1 MADGYTPNFGFTK
14 PEVGASD
21 DTWGEKTN
29 NNWDLVDEALLESTQ
44 GPPGV
49 QGPPGEQGPPGA
61 DGEDGADGAPG
72 EPGAP
77 GTGTG
82 DVVGPAGV
90 TADGNIALYSGTSG
104 KIIKDSAKQLSDF
117 VLANG
122 LSETIDDRVAAL
134 LVAGTNITLTYNDA
148 GNQLTIASTATGGGA
163 SVTISDTAPGS
174 PTAGNL
180 WWESDTGILYIY
192 YNDGT
197 SSQWVAIG
205 GGSLVASGVTFTPG
219 GNIASTNV
227 QSAIQELDTE
237 KVAKAGDTM
246 TGTLIISPTANGG
259 AVALNKPNA
268 VGGSAN
274 TFQGLADGLMRW
286 LMIFGNGTAES
297 GGPTGAGGSDFGL
310 YRADNSGN
318 ILYPN
323 VFLVDRATGTFG
335 FGYGISVAGGV
346 DIGGNVNVGGQ
357 AYSPLTTLTDGATI
371 STWDCSLGQKAKV
384 TLAGNRTMPVVSNA
398 IEGATYFLWVFQDAT
413 GSRTI
418 TWTTTGANSFNFGAA
433 GAPTLTT
440 TALNGDLL
448 TFEAVTLNG
457 LLKLRYTGI
466 AKGFA

>member
-1 MADGYTPNFGFTK
+1 M
-14 PEVGASD
+14 V
-21 DTWGEKTN
+21 
-29 NNWDLVDEALLESTQ
+29 
-44 GPPGV
+44 
-49 QGPPGEQGPPGA
+49 
-61 DGEDGADGAPG
+61 
-72 EPGAP
+72 
-77 GTGTG
+77 
-82 DVVGPAGV
+82 
-90 TADGNIALYSGTSG
+90 
-104 KIIKDSAKQLSDF
+104 
-117 VLANG
+117 
-122 LSETIDDRVAAL
+122 
-134 LVAGTNITLTYNDA
+134 
-148 GNQLTIASTATGGGA
+148 
-163 SVTISDTAPGS
+163 
-174 PTAGNL
+174 
-180 WWESDTGILYIY
+180 
-192 YNDGT
+192 
-197 SSQWVAIG
+197 
-205 GGSLVASGVTFTPG
+205 
-219 GNIASTNV
+219 
-227 QSAIQELDTE
+227 
-237 KVAKAGDTM
+237 
-246 TGTLIISPTANGG
+246 
-259 AVALNKPNA
+259 
-268 VGGSAN
+268 
-274 TFQGLADGLMRW
+274 
-286 LMIFGNGTAES
+286 FGNGTAES

-323 VFLVDRATGTFG
+323 VFLVDRASGSFG
-335 FGYGISVAGGV
+335 FGYSISVAGNA